1 MAKKKVKVKSKKKKK
16 TTSTGYFRQTIPKQQ
31 ASGWAG
37 IGQFKQPE
45 PPKLKPIGTYIP
57 EFRTAWSNS
66 ARVRQEPVISKSW
79 IKQQQE
85 KAQSNTT
92 MDKQNLKEALGMGT
106 WAANIT
112 SWMDKQE
119 KQINTLSDINKKRK
133 GKKRGFRQPVHAN
146 DLSSSSERWS
156 DAVAGG
162 GAASDVGAY
171 QVNEHGEMR
180 GGPGTSEGESS
191 QAGRDRQNVQ
201 DEIDRQEQEQ
211 RNRQNVQDEIDRRE
225 ASDHRAMDELERD
238 ADENKYPGQD
248 GYEVPGEWNE
258 EGDEV
263 EEEEKSDEDDEQ
275 LDEEEE
281 VAAAIAAGGRSGGGA
296 GLEAGKGAGLGSEF
310 PTLTD
315 NGKYHC
321 YCNSKIANTS
331 ASVGQHK
338 KGIKHRKYVR
348 DELGEDPDT
357 YDQGNA
363 LAAPR
368 GRPRAGGSTRDG

>member
-1 MAKKKVKVKSKKKKK
+1 MPKKKVKVKAKSRKKK

-31 ASGWAG
+31 ASGWASV
-37 IGQFKQPE
+37 GQFKQPE

-57 EFRTAWSNS
+57 EFRTAWSNPT
-66 ARVRQEPVISKSW
+66 RLRQEPVISKSW
-79 IKQQQE
+79 IKQQQDSASTTTT
-85 KAQSNTT
+85 KA
-92 MDKQNLKEALGMGT
+92 NLKEALGMGT

-119 KQINTLSDINKKRK
+119 KKMNTLSDINKKRK
-133 GKKRGFRQPVHAN
+133 GKNRGFRQPVHAN

-162 GAASDVGAY
+162 GGFR
-171 QVNEHGEMR
+171 VNEQTGEMR
-180 GGPGTSEGESS
+180 GGPGSSEGTSS
-191 QAGRDRQNVQ
+191 
-201 DEIDRQEQEQ
+201 QEQ
-211 RNRQNVQDEIDRRE
+211 RNRQNEQDEIDRQFAE
-225 ASDHRAMDELERD
+225 DQDRD
-238 ADENKYPGQD
+238 ATEHPYDDFFEDPEEFD
-248 GYEVPGEWNE
+248 E
-258 EGDEV
+258 EGDEVGV
-263 EEEEKSDEDDEQ
+263 EEEEKSDEEEYEQ
-275 LDEEEE
+275 PDEEEE

-310 PTLTD
+310 PKLTE

-348 DELGEDPDT
+348 DELGQDPET
-357 YDQGNA
+357 YDQGGNA

-368 GRPRAGGSTRDG
+368 GRPRTRTSGSTRDD

>member
-1 MAKKKVKVKSKKKKK
+1 MPKKKVKVKAKSRKKK

-31 ASGWAG
+31 VSGWASV
-37 IGQFKQPE
+37 GQFKQPE

-57 EFRTAWSNS
+57 EFRTAWSNPT
-66 ARVRQEPVISKSW
+66 RLRQEPVISKSW
-79 IKQQQE
+79 IKQQQDSASTTTT
-85 KAQSNTT
+85 KA
-92 MDKQNLKEALGMGT
+92 NLKEALGMGT

-119 KQINTLSDINKKRK
+119 KKMNTLSDINKKRK
-133 GKKRGFRQPVHAN
+133 GKNRGFRQPVHAN

-162 GAASDVGAY
+162 GGFR
-171 QVNEHGEMR
+171 VNEQTGEMR
-180 GGPGTSEGESS
+180 GGPGSSEGTSS
-191 QAGRDRQNVQ
+191 
-201 DEIDRQEQEQ
+201 QEQ
-211 RNRQNVQDEIDRRE
+211 RNRQNEQDEIDRQFAE
-225 ASDHRAMDELERD
+225 DQDRD
-238 ADENKYPGQD
+238 ATEHPYDDFFGDPEEFD
-248 GYEVPGEWNE
+248 E
-258 EGDEV
+258 EGDEVGV
-263 EEEEKSDEDDEQ
+263 EEEEKSDEEEYEQ
-275 LDEEEE
+275 PDEEEE

-310 PTLTD
+310 PKLTE

-348 DELGEDPDT
+348 DELGQDPET
-357 YDQGNA
+357 YDQGGNA

-368 GRPRAGGSTRDG
+368 GRPRTRTSGSTRDD

>member
-1 MAKKKVKVKSKKKKK
+1 MPKKKVKVKSKKKKK

-31 ASGWAG
+31 VSGWASV
-37 IGQFKQPE
+37 GQFKQPE

-57 EFRTAWSNS
+57 EFRTAWSNPT
-66 ARVRQEPVISKSW
+66 RLRQEPVISKSW
-79 IKQQQE
+79 IKQQQDSASTTTT
-85 KAQSNTT
+85 KA
-92 MDKQNLKEALGMGT
+92 NLKEALGMGT

-119 KQINTLSDINKKRK
+119 KKMNTLSDINKKRK
-133 GKKRGFRQPVHAN
+133 GKNRGFRQPVHAN

-162 GAASDVGAY
+162 GGFR
-171 QVNEHGEMR
+171 VNEQTGEMR
-180 GGPGTSEGESS
+180 GGPGSSEGTSS
-191 QAGRDRQNVQ
+191 
-201 DEIDRQEQEQ
+201 QEQ
-211 RNRQNVQDEIDRRE
+211 RNRQNEQDEIDRQFAE
-225 ASDHRAMDELERD
+225 DQARD
-238 ADENKYPGQD
+238 ATEHPYDDFFEDPEEFD
-248 GYEVPGEWNE
+248 E
-258 EGDEV
+258 EGDEVGV
-263 EEEEKSDEDDEQ
+263 EEEEKSDEEEYEQ

-281 VAAAIAAGGRSGGGA
+281 EAAAIAAGGRSGGGA

-310 PTLTD
+310 PKLTE

-348 DELGEDPDT
+348 DELGQDPDT
-357 YDQGNA
+357 YDQGGNA

-368 GRPRAGGSTRDG
+368 GRPRTRTSGSTRDD

>member
-1 MAKKKVKVKSKKKKK
+1 MPKKKVKVKSKKKKK
-16 TTSTGYFRQTIPKQQ
+16 TPSTGYFRQTIPKQQ
-31 ASGWAG
+31 ASGWASV
-37 IGQFKQPE
+37 GQFKQPE

-57 EFRTAWSNS
+57 EFRTAWSNPT
-66 ARVRQEPVISKSW
+66 RVRQEPVISKSW

-119 KQINTLSDINKKRK
+119 KRMNTLSDINKKRK
-133 GKKRGFRQPVHAN
+133 GKNRGFRQPVHAN

-156 DAVAGG
+156 DAAAGG
-162 GAASDVGAY
+162 GGFR
-171 QVNEHGEMR
+171 VNEQTGEMR
-180 GGPGTSEGESS
+180 GGPGSSEGTSS
-191 QAGRDRQNVQ
+191 
-201 DEIDRQEQEQ
+201 QEQ
-211 RNRQNVQDEIDRRE
+211 RNRQNEQDEIDRQFAE
-225 ASDHRAMDELERD
+225 DQDRD
-238 ADENKYPGQD
+238 ATEHPYPGQD
-248 GYEVPGEWNE
+248 GYEEPE
-258 EGDEV
+258 EYDEEEDEVGV
-263 EEEEKSDEDDEQ
+263 EEEEKSDEEEYEQ
-275 LDEEEE
+275 PDEEEE

-310 PTLTD
+310 PKLTD

-348 DELGEDPDT
+348 DELGKDPET
-357 YDQGNA
+357 YDQGGNA

-368 GRPRAGGSTRDG
+368 GRPRTRTSGSTRDD

>member
-1 MAKKKVKVKSKKKKK
+1 MPKKKVKVKSKKKKK

-31 ASGWAG
+31 ASGWASV
-37 IGQFKQPE
+37 GQFKQPE

-57 EFRTAWSNS
+57 EFRTAWSNPT
-66 ARVRQEPVISKSW
+66 RLRQEPVISKSW
-79 IKQQQE
+79 IKQQQDSASTTTT
-85 KAQSNTT
+85 KA
-92 MDKQNLKEALGMGT
+92 NLKEALGMGT

-119 KQINTLSDINKKRK
+119 KKMNTLSDINKKRK
-133 GKKRGFRQPVHAN
+133 GKNRGFRQPVHAN

-162 GAASDVGAY
+162 GGFR
-171 QVNEHGEMR
+171 VNEQTGEMR
-180 GGPGTSEGESS
+180 GGPGSSEGTSS
-191 QAGRDRQNVQ
+191 
-201 DEIDRQEQEQ
+201 QEQ
-211 RNRQNVQDEIDRRE
+211 RNRQNEQDEIDRQFAE
-225 ASDHRAMDELERD
+225 DQDRD
-238 ADENKYPGQD
+238 ATEHPYPD
-248 GYEVPGEWNE
+248 FFEDPEEFDE
-258 EGDEV
+258 EGDEVGV
-263 EEEEKSDEDDEQ
+263 EEEEKSDEEEYEQ
-275 LDEEEE
+275 PDEEEE

-310 PTLTD
+310 PKLTD

-348 DELGEDPDT
+348 DELGQDPET
-357 YDQGNA
+357 YDQGGNA

-368 GRPRAGGSTRDG
+368 GRPRTRTSGSTRDD

>member
-1 MAKKKVKVKSKKKKK
+1 MPKKKVKVKSKKKKK

-31 ASGWAG
+31 VSGWASV
-37 IGQFKQPE
+37 GQFKQPE

-57 EFRTAWSNS
+57 EFRTAWSNPT
-66 ARVRQEPVISKSW
+66 RLRQEPVISKSW
-79 IKQQQE
+79 IKQQQDSASTTTT
-85 KAQSNTT
+85 KA
-92 MDKQNLKEALGMGT
+92 NLKEALGMGT

-119 KQINTLSDINKKRK
+119 KKMNTLSDINKKRK
-133 GKKRGFRQPVHAN
+133 GKNRGFRQPVHAN

-162 GAASDVGAY
+162 GGFR
-171 QVNEHGEMR
+171 VNEQTGEMR
-180 GGPGTSEGESS
+180 GGPGSSEGTSS
-191 QAGRDRQNVQ
+191 
-201 DEIDRQEQEQ
+201 QEQ
-211 RNRQNVQDEIDRRE
+211 RNRQNEQDEIDRQFAE
-225 ASDHRAMDELERD
+225 DQDRD
-238 ADENKYPGQD
+238 ATEHPYPD
-248 GYEVPGEWNE
+248 FFEDPEEFDE
-258 EGDEV
+258 EGDEVGV
-263 EEEEKSDEDDEQ
+263 EEEEKSDEEEYEQ
-275 LDEEEE
+275 PDEEEE

-310 PTLTD
+310 PKLTD

-348 DELGEDPDT
+348 DELGQDPET
-357 YDQGNA
+357 YDQGGNA

-368 GRPRAGGSTRDG
+368 GRPRTRTSGSTRDD